1 MYSRNITPIIYFEA
15 LECDVRELESKKSLK
30 LAFLDDGNKLIGEVR
45 VLVPKD
51 AKMSQVIQAAKEKRT
66 SLRMAHRIES
76 NRISSQGYCTRTFEI
91 HHVQAKGRR
100 ISEQHLARDA
110 VDHRARGSVVGGHD
124 GLEWCQ
130 HARLLEIS
138 LLEHAVDVLAVM
150 HSHDGWL
157 EHDSRNTR
165 ARGRGA
171 ALSAWADDRERSGTA
186 AAAAATAGCWCH
198 R

>member
-76 NRISSQGYCTRTFEI
+76 NRISSQSLI
-91 HHVQAKGRR
+91 HSFTH
-100 ISEQHLARDA
+100 
-110 VDHRARGSVVGGHD
+110 
-124 GLEWCQ
+124 
-130 HARLLEIS
+130 S
-138 LLEHAVDVLAVM
+138 LI
-150 HSHDGWL
+150 HSFTHSL
-157 EHDSRNTR
+157 IHST
-165 ARGRGA
+165 GA
-171 ALSAWADDRERSGTA
+171 N
-186 AAAAATAGCWCH
+186 
-198 R
+198 